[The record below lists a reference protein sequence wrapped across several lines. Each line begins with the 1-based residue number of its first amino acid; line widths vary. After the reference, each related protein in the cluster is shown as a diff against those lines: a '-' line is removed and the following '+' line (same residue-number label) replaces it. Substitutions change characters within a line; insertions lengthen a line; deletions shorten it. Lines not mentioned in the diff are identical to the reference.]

1 MPSDQRERGFLRLR
15 NSLYSSAIIE
25 TIKSKLREDT
35 NQGLAYFYCDYKDSA
50 TQQAE
55 NIMRSLVK
63 YAAVQNQRSYEDL
76 QRFIEK
82 MKQHGTLGLTLSVS
96 NLTDLLVK
104 MIGHYDCFYVIVDAL
119 DESPDGPRRE
129 VLSMLKDLSTKAV
142 SARLIYTSRDEI
154 DIQQAFTDFKPVRI
168 TANIGDLELYVASEI
183 QTRSS
188 AGRLD
193 IKHSEVKEEIIDTLS
208 HKADGM

>member
-1 MPSDQRERGFLRLR
+1 MRLR

-188 AGRLD
+188 AGRLN